1 MRRVGLTLCLMLL
14 SSVMTGSPR
23 ADLRHEIYEMP
34 IEVSWV
40 KNLGYWRSDD
50 KEGYFR
56 VIISE
61 HETRYQWNML
71 WIQWIC
77 NCADGRISM
86 VSIRE
91 ISENEPFRYVSEP
104 VFAVKQGRALINLD
118 VVNSRTRE
126 QKQVQ
131 VQIQDFGNY
140 QFVMR
145 NRPDPVEGSSE

>member
-1 MRRVGLTLCLMLL
+1 MSRVGKTLGLL
-14 SSVMTGSPR
+14 VLLGLLAGSPR

-34 IEVSWV
+34 LEISWV
-40 KNLGYWRSDD
+40 KNLGYWRHGE

-61 HETRYQWNML
+61 HQTRYQWNML

-77 NCADGRISM
+77 NCADGRVSM
-86 VSIRE
+86 VGIRE

-104 VFAVKQGRALINLD
+104 VFDFKRNLALINLD

-131 VQIQDFGNY
+131 VQLLDFGNY
-140 QFVMR
+140 RFVMR
-145 NRPDPVEGSSE
+145 NRPEPVEGTE